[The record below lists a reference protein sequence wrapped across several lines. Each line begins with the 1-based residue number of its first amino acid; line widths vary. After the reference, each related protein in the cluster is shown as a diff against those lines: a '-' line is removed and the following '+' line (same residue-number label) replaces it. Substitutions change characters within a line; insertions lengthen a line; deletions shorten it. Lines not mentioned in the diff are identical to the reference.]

1 MEFSVKSGSPE
12 KQRSA
17 CIVVGVF
24 EPRRLSPIAEQ
35 LDKISDGY
43 ISALLRRGELEG
55 KPGQTLLLH
64 HVPNVLSERILL
76 IGCGKERELDERQYK
91 QVIQKT
97 INTLNDTGS
106 MEAVCFLTE
115 LHVKGRNNY
124 WKVRQAVETA
134 KETLYS
140 FDQLKTNKSEPRR
153 PLRKMVFNVP
163 TRRELTSGERAI
175 QHGLAIAAG
184 IKAAKDLGNMP
195 PNICNA
201 AYLASQA
208 RQLADSYSKNV
219 ITRVIGEQ
227 QMKELGMHSYLAV
240 GQGSQNESLMSV
252 IEYKGNASEDARPIV
267 LVGKGLTFDSGGI
280 SIKPSEGMDEMKYD
294 MCGAAAVYGVM
305 RMVAELQLPIN
316 VIGVLAGCENMPGGR
331 AYRPGDVLTTMSG
344 QTVEVLNTDAEG
356 RLVLCDVLTYVE
368 RFEPEAVI
376 DVATLTGACVIALGH
391 HITGLMA
398 NHNPLAHELIAAK
411 TDYPLHVGITE
422 SGTLLSGN
430 IKSSV
435 GLGIILYQGIGDTIR
450 VSLTGDPLEEIKS
463 AKLILKALGLRK
475 GGIEVVS
482 CPTCGRTKIDLIG
495 LANKVETMVAEYPL
509 DIKVAVM
516 GCVVNGPGEAREAD
530 LGIAGGIGEGLLIKK
545 GEIIRKV
552 KEDELLD
559 ALRNELEHWGE

>member
-1 MEFSVKSGSPE
+1 MKMNRWIACALCAATLCFSAVGCLADETLAPNEFIGENAHGAGGAIRVKVTMDG
-12 KQRSA
+12 
-17 CIVVGVF
+17 
-24 EPRRLSPIAEQ
+24 
-35 LDKISDGY
+35 DKIAD
-43 ISALLRRGELEG
+43 IKTVEQHETRGLGTTAIMQLTQDMLAANSTEVDDVSG
-55 KPGQTLLLH
+55 ATLTS
-64 HVPNVLSERILL
+64 VAF
-76 IGCGKERELDERQYK
+76 K
-91 QVIQKT
+91 
-97 INTLNDTGS
+97 
-106 MEAVCFLTE
+106 AA
-115 LHVKGRNNY
+115 
-124 WKVRQAVETA
+124 VRQAVETA

-398 NHNPLAHELIAAK
+398 NHNPLAHELIAASEQSG
-411 TDYPLHVGITE
+411 DRAWRLPLGDEYQEQLESNFADMANIGGRPGGAITA
-422 SGTLLSGN
+422 GCFLSRF
-430 IKSSV
+430 
-435 GLGIILYQGIGDTIR
+435 T
-450 VSLTGDPLEEIKS
+450 
-463 AKLILKALGLRK
+463 RK
-475 GGIEVVS
+475 YNW
-482 CPTCGRTKIDLIG
+482 
-495 LANKVETMVAEYPL
+495 AHL
-509 DIKVAVM
+509 DIAGTAWRSGKAKGATGRPVALLAQFLLNRA
-516 GCVVNGPGEAREAD
+516 GFNGEE
-530 LGIAGGIGEGLLIKK
+530 
-545 GEIIRKV
+545 
-552 KEDELLD
+552 
-559 ALRNELEHWGE
+559 

>member
-252 IEYKGNASEDARPIV
+252 IEYKGNASEDARP
-267 LVGKGLTFDSGGI
+267 D
-280 SIKPSEGMDEMKYD
+280 GMDEMKYD

-356 RLVLCDVLTYVE
+356 RLVLCDVLL
-368 RFEPEAVI
+368 
-376 DVATLTGACVIALGH
+376 TLSV
-391 HITGLMA
+391 
-398 NHNPLAHELIAAK
+398 
-411 TDYPLHVGITE
+411 
-422 SGTLLSGN
+422 LS
-430 IKSSV
+430 
-435 GLGIILYQGIGDTIR
+435 
-450 VSLTGDPLEEIKS
+450 
-463 AKLILKALGLRK
+463 RK
-475 GGIEVVS
+475 
-482 CPTCGRTKIDLIG
+482 R
-495 LANKVETMVAEYPL
+495 
-509 DIKVAVM
+509 
-516 GCVVNGPGEAREAD
+516 
-530 LGIAGGIGEGLLIKK
+530 
-545 GEIIRKV
+545 
-552 KEDELLD
+552 
-559 ALRNELEHWGE
+559 

>member
-1 MEFSVKSGSPE
+1 M
-12 KQRSA
+12 
-17 CIVVGVF
+17 
-24 EPRRLSPIAEQ
+24 
-35 LDKISDGY
+35 
-43 ISALLRRGELEG
+43 
-55 KPGQTLLLH
+55 
-64 HVPNVLSERILL
+64 PNILSERILL

-208 RQLADSYSKNV
+208 RQLADTYSKNV

-227 QMKELGMHSYLAV
+227 QMKELGMNSYLAV
-240 GQGSQNESLMSV
+240 GNGSQNESLMSV
-252 IEYKGNASEDARPIV
+252 IEYKGNPAEDARPIV

-305 RMVAELQLPIN
+305 RMVAELQLPLN
-316 VIGVLAGCENMPGGR
+316 VVGVLAGCENMPGGR

-368 RFEPEAVI
+368 RFEPETVI

-391 HITGLMA
+391 HITGLMS
-398 NHNPLAHELIAAK
+398 NHNPLAHELIGASELAGDRAWRLPLADEFGNSWSQILRIWPISAAVLAERLPQAASWRALPVNTTGRIWILPAPPGVPGRPK
-411 TDYPLHVGITE
+411 ARPVVRWRCCRSSCSTAPDLPAKSNCRLMPGGV
-422 SGTLLSGN
+422 TLAG
-430 IKSSV
+430 
-435 GLGIILYQGIGDTIR
+435 
-450 VSLTGDPLEEIKS
+450 PLERYR
-463 AKLILKALGLRK
+463 L
-475 GGIEVVS
+475 
-482 CPTCGRTKIDLIG
+482 
-495 LANKVETMVAEYPL
+495 
-509 DIKVAVM
+509 
-516 GCVVNGPGEAREAD
+516 
-530 LGIAGGIGEGLLIKK
+530 
-545 GEIIRKV
+545 
-552 KEDELLD
+552 
-559 ALRNELEHWGE
+559 

>member
-153 PLRKMVFNVP
+153 PLRKMVFNVR

-398 NHNPLAHELIAAK
+398 NHNPLAHELIAASEQSGDAHGVYRWV
-411 TDYPLHVGITE
+411 TSIRNSWSPILPIWRTLAVVLVGRLPQVASCRALPVSIT
-422 SGTLLSGN
+422 
-430 IKSSV
+430 
-435 GLGIILYQGIGDTIR
+435 
-450 VSLTGDPLEEIKS
+450 
-463 AKLILKALGLRK
+463 
-475 GGIEVVS
+475 
-482 CPTCGRTKIDLIG
+482 GRTWISPVLPGVLVRRK
-495 LANKVETMVAEYPL
+495 AQPVARWR
-509 DIKVAVM
+509 
-516 GCVVNGPGEAREAD
+516 CW
-530 LGIAGGIGEGLLIKK
+530 
-545 GEIIRKV
+545 
-552 KEDELLD
+552 
-559 ALRNELEHWGE
+559 HSSC

>member
-280 SIKPSEGMDEMKYD
+280 SIKPAEGMDEMKYD
-294 MCGAAAVYGVM
+294 MCGAAAMIASIATAAAMKLPVNI
-305 RMVAELQLPIN
+305 VAA
-316 VIGVLAGCENMPGGR
+316 VGFTENMPGSS
-331 AYRPGDVLTTMSG
+331 ATKPGDILKSYAG
-344 QTVEVLNTDAEG
+344 KTVEVLNTDAEG
-356 RLVLCDVLTYVE
+356 RLVLCDVLAYT
-368 RFEPEAVI
+368 I
-376 DVATLTGACVIALGH
+376 DKFKPKCVVDAATLTGACVVALGND
-391 HITGLMA
+391 IAGLFSNDEELAMSLMMA
-398 NHNPLAHELIAAK
+398 
-411 TDYPLHVGITE
+411 
-422 SGTLLSGN
+422 
-430 IKSSV
+430 
-435 GLGIILYQGIGDTIR
+435 GDTAM
-450 VSLTGDPLEEIKS
+450 DPVW
-463 AKLILKALGLRK
+463 R
-475 GGIEVVS
+475 
-482 CPTCGRTKIDLIG
+482 
-495 LANKVETMVAEYPL
+495 MPL
-509 DIKVAVM
+509 DISFTKALKS
-516 GCVVNGPGEAREAD
+516 NFAD
-530 LGIAGGIGEGLLIKK
+530 LANISDSRGAGACTAAAFLEEFVGDTPWAHLDIAGVANKSGKEKGSTGRPVPLLINFLKDQAK
-545 GEIIRKV
+545 
-552 KEDELLD
+552 
-559 ALRNELEHWGE
+559 